1 MCHLPLRHIQHA
13 LAVLVQI
20 GLIWH
25 HTTNDGR
32 TSYQANSGNAYQLL
46 RTGRFIE
53 AVKKDHGEA
62 AAAIVTQLLV
72 LGHASVGQLKESSR
86 SYHESERNQDNI
98 GDTGSLAESAKSR
111 LDVEIENA
119 LGVLCNHRL
128 VCRLRQAHFRPEAD
142 TRQLAEEKVGNSHAS
157 ASKGTKLKEEI
168 AGKVEQAIEREVDT
182 YIYMP
187 KSTSGTTIHKRKVES
202 AGDPPTSKRL
212 KLTNG
217 IATHHSGIDATSLFS
232 DDTDSFNDSL
242 VVRLNHARIA
252 ILFRNTRLLDLVT
265 DIHGGLVSRT
275 YGAVLKQLEPT
286 LPDCAE
292 DNSLGPELER
302 SHGTSSEID
311 ERLLAQDLAHHENGD
326 GRLGSRWPSVNGFVN
341 GVTHRLKPEAV
352 SHLEILCE
360 EPYNFLSHSL
370 EYPDRYVV
378 NFSDLSIHLRNAELF
393 RIISSRFD
401 KYAVRIIRVFLDRG
415 KLDEKQLQ
423 EIVLMSAKELRH
435 TLAILQQAGFLELQ
449 EVPREAQRQ
458 PSRTMYLWFYDPDR
472 VRKMLIED
480 TYKCM
485 TRCLQRM
492 KVERDKVKPTIEKSE
507 RTDVRGKEERLL
519 AKAELAVLKEW
530 RKKEEWLLG
539 EVGRLDELIFVLRDS

>member
-1 MCHLPLRHIQHA
+1 
-13 LAVLVQI
+13 
-20 GLIWH
+20 
-25 HTTNDGR
+25 
-32 TSYQANSGNAYQLL
+32 
-46 RTGRFIE
+46 
-53 AVKKDHGEA
+53 
-62 AAAIVTQLLV
+62 
-72 LGHASVGQLKESSR
+72 
-86 SYHESERNQDNI
+86 
-98 GDTGSLAESAKSR
+98 
-111 LDVEIENA
+111 
-119 LGVLCNHRL
+119 
-128 VCRLRQAHFRPEAD
+128 
-142 TRQLAEEKVGNSHAS
+142 LAEEKVGNSHAS

-202 AGDPPTSKRL
+202 ADDPPTSKRL

-242 VVRLNHARIA
+242 VVRPNHARIA

-415 KLDEKQLQ
+415 KLDEKHLQ

-519 AKAELAVLKEW
+519 AKAELAVLKGW

>member
-1 MCHLPLRHIQHA
+1 VQTGHIC
-13 LAVLVQI
+13 
-20 GLIWH
+20 H

-32 TSYQANSGNAYQLL
+32 TSYEANSRNAYQLL
-46 RTGRFIE
+46 RSGRFIE
-53 AVKKDHGEA
+53 VVEKDHGKA
-62 AAAIVTQLLV
+62 AAAVVTQLLL

-86 SYHESERNQDNI
+86 SYYESDKNQDNTA
-98 GDTGSLAESAKSR
+98 DTNSLTGSAKDR
-111 LDVEIENA
+111 FEVELDNA
-119 LGVLCNHRL
+119 LRMLCKHRL
-128 VCRLRQAHFRPEAD
+128 VCRLRQAYFRTEAD
-142 TRQLAEEKVGNSHAS
+142 TRQLAEEKVMKSHAS

-168 AGKVEQAIEREVDT
+168 AGKVEQAIEREVDS
-182 YIYMP
+182 YINIP
-187 KSTSGTTIHKRKVES
+187 KSNSGTAMQKRKIDDSDDV
-202 AGDPPTSKRL
+202 PTSKRL
-212 KLTNG
+212 RLTNG
-217 IATHHSGIDATSLFS
+217 IAAPQSGIDSTSFS
-232 DDTDSFNDSL
+232 DDTNSFNDSL

-252 ILFRNTRLLDLVT
+252 ILFRNMRLLDLVT
-265 DIHGGLVSRT
+265 DTYGGIVSRT
-275 YGAVLKQLEPT
+275 YEAVLKQLEPD
-286 LPDCAE
+286 LPDSIE
-292 DNSLGPELER
+292 DTSLGPELEQ
-302 SHGTSSEID
+302 SHGTSSEVD
-311 ERLLAQDLAHHENGD
+311 ERLLAQDLAHHETSD
-326 GRLGSRWPSVNGFVN
+326 ERQGSRWPSVNGYVN
-341 GVTHRLKPEAV
+341 GATHRLKPEAL
-352 SHLEILCE
+352 SHLEILCG
-360 EPYNFLSHSL
+360 EPYKFLSHSL

-378 NFSDLSIHLRNAELF
+378 DFSDLSIHLRNAELF

-401 KYAVRIIRVFLDRG
+401 KYAVRIIRVFLNRG
-415 KLDEKQLQ
+415 KLDEKHLQ

-435 TLAILQQAGFLELQ
+435 TLATLQQAGFLELQ

-507 RTDVRGKEERLL
+507 RTDVRGKEEKLL